1 MESATEPGATVASE
15 AVAGALIP
23 ASGMQ
28 IDRIDSGHF
37 NLQPSPVQTRAG
49 AGAQLPTQW
58 SVLDYSSGFGFGF
71 GFGPLRDC
79 DGECDSDFDDAF
91 TCRNS
96 RMRSGASRWPDY
108 AHDMLIYMRCQS
120 PREVLLWA
128 IDGHASQAPSP
139 SPSPAAAATAA
150 CGTAY
155 GAP

>member
-1 MESATEPGATVASE
+1 MQHAQTV
-15 AVAGALIP
+15 
-23 ASGMQ
+23 
-28 IDRIDSGHF
+28 
-37 NLQPSPVQTRAG
+37 QPSPVQSRAG
-49 AGAQLPTQW
+49 TGAEAGAQTVQLPTQW
-58 SVLDYSSGFGFGF
+58 SALGFSSGFGFGIGF
-71 GFGPLRDC
+71 SFGPLRDC

-91 TCRNS
+91 TCRSS

-139 SPSPAAAATAA
+139 APAPALAATAA